1 MPNEGQVTFDVE
13 TMTAMQD
20 LKELKEEV
28 AALKALAGQGD
39 PAKVANLQRTMA
51 LVPLADVEVVI
62 DTLGEYVDLLE
73 GRSHGD
79 TQAADEIC
87 GVELLIAK
95 IRGHIAG
102 EEQGGD
108 HYARC
113 KYEQYCINYEKETNE
128 MWGASSMLSP
138 DKPLSYSEW
147 IDAGRPYNHPDHKN

>member
-20 LKELKEEV
+20 PKELKEEV
-28 AALKALAGQGD
+28 AALKAIAGQGD
-39 PAKVANLQRTMA
+39 PAKVANLQRTVA
-51 LVPLADVEVVI
+51 LVPIADLDDMI
-62 DTLGEYVDLLE
+62 LILCDYVDVLDPRVQRDPRPGSIGE
-73 GRSHGD
+73 
-79 TQAADEIC
+79 A
-87 GVELLIAK
+87 ELLIAK